1 TRGHRVVKNKAEAQ
15 RGKESKEVKS
25 KAGRIENR
33 RLKLG
38 NDRKPARHVAVP
50 KRQLVG
56 SERLG
61 DAELDR
67 VEVSRQVAKEGEL
80 SGENNFVAKPEQ
92 HDQQHDERQP
102 IFVLRGAPKFDGQ
115 IPAWHRQSE
124 TRSLK
129 KRGQL
134 CAPLFSVSMAFV
146 DYGQGPP
153 VMVPVVLLNVHTVVP
168 QLAWVAVKRN

>member
-1 TRGHRVVKNKAEAQ
+1 KQLAKGCESENDCVSDTPGRNRALPKKNDPWQPNRALKVIQQIGQRHHGAAEGEQNRSDQSDPRWGFPGAQQDVGATRGHRVVKNKAEAQ

-80 SGENNFVAKPEQ
+80 SGENN
-92 HDQQHDERQP
+92 
-102 IFVLRGAPKFDGQ
+102 
-115 IPAWHRQSE
+115 
-124 TRSLK
+124 
-129 KRGQL
+129 
-134 CAPLFSVSMAFV
+134 
-146 DYGQGPP
+146 
-153 VMVPVVLLNVHTVVP
+153 
-168 QLAWVAVKRN
+168 